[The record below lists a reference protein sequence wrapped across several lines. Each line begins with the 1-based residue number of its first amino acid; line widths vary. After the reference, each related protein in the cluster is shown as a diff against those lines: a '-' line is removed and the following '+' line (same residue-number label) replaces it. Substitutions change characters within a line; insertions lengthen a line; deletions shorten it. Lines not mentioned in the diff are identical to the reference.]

1 MRNVSSAFQA
11 RLQQGGQLVELI
23 DLDCRNASFHWTT
36 ANNRLFATLS
46 GDTVEYLPFPGGVPN
61 GIEESNDLGVSVIDF
76 VMANT
81 GEVFSAI
88 MAGGDFAAA
97 GLRISRVFADT
108 PDLDRMYI
116 YVGQIGDYAYDRQKV
131 TGQARNRWK
140 GISVQWPYY
149 TYQDRCAWRFGSTG
163 CGFDTSSVTLSV
175 STATVLPAT
184 DTMNIRVTTGFLSN
198 SYADGSFD
206 FGRLT
211 VTAGANS
218 GQVRTIRAQV
228 GDTLAL
234 SYPLSV
240 NSLTN
245 LAFDIF
251 PGCRKRLIE
260 DCTSRYNNVENF
272 LGFPWIPIQE
282 TAF

>member
-108 PDLDRMYI
+108 L
-116 YVGQIGDYAYDRQKV
+116 VH
-131 TGQARNRWK
+131 
-140 GISVQWPYY
+140 
-149 TYQDRCAWRFGSTG
+149 
-163 CGFDTSSVTLSV
+163 
-175 STATVLPAT
+175 
-184 DTMNIRVTTGFLSN
+184 
-198 SYADGSFD
+198 ADGRRFVVFVSEHESPV
-206 FGRLT
+206 T
-211 VTAGANS
+211 VTPQVAGEL
-218 GQVRTIRAQV
+218 RTLH
-228 GDTLAL
+228 GDTAAEL
-234 SYPLSV
+234 
-240 NSLTN
+240 
-245 LAFDIF
+245 
-251 PGCRKRLIE
+251 RL
-260 DCTSRYNNVENF
+260 D
-272 LGFPWIPIQE
+272 PWGVAVRELVQE
-282 TAF
+282 